1 MELRSATKEYNA
13 EKNISAQKNKKG
25 QNSRFSKKDANVRWT
40 RCLKKKKGQGK
51 KQAHGLM
58 LPARNR
64 APRDLFT
71 KLRIRGSNAKKL
83 ETAEFEIFFEK
94 GDSPLKVGIAV
105 GKRIAKKAVS
115 RNRIKR
121 VVSESLKE
129 QLDQIGGKLL
139 IVVKKDISMLK
150 TGQVKEKV
158 LGLLQ
163 KLND

>member
-1 MELRSATKEYNA
+1 
-13 EKNISAQKNKKG
+13 
-25 QNSRFSKKDANVRWT
+25 
-40 RCLKKKKGQGK
+40 
-51 KQAHGLM
+51 M

-64 APRDLFT
+64 APRALFT
-71 KLRIRGSNAKKL
+71 KLRARGANAKKL
-83 ETAEFEIFFEK
+83 ESTEFEIFFEK
-94 GDSPLKVGIAV
+94 GGSPLKVGIAV

-115 RNRIKR
+115 RNRSKR

-129 QLDQIGGKLL
+129 QLDQIGGRLL